1 MYGISGREITK
12 YTVIYGV
19 YTWNWPTLL
28 VCVHVFTR
36 VPLIKLEGCV
46 FVCVACTYV
55 LGKAGDIHL
64 SQIDLTRPSTCT
76 RAYVLLQTAEFS
88 V

>member
-1 MYGISGREITK
+1 
-12 YTVIYGV
+12 
-19 YTWNWPTLL
+19 
-28 VCVHVFTR
+28 
-36 VPLIKLEGCV
+36 V